1 MCATWRRAMSRSSSA
16 AGAARSTTSARARD
30 ARSRRWLPSCA
41 RTPGWRCGSRA
52 TRRSGARSTSRAW
65 SGATPGS
72 RVTRAGSRASRGP
85 RRSPPSSRTGARAWW
100 PRGSEPVRP
109 CLLLRGCAGMLFR
122 WTMEFQH
129 RTLEQL
135 LRDQGRIG
143 PDDLRKVKRLQQE
156 RGERLERLLLDLGFI
171 SEEDL
176 LPLLATYLGVE
187 TVPRREFPAVPV
199 PLGSLNVKF
208 LKHAKVMPLA
218 QTNGTLRVAMAD
230 PADYYTIQALQV
242 ATGLVIEPRLAR
254 ERDILEGLDAAY
266 GNGAGADASASVS
279 AEADVEYL
287 SDDEEDVNHL
297 RDLAS
302 EAPVIRLV
310 NLLINRA
317 VEQRSSD
324 IHIEPFENELKVRYR
339 IDGVL
344 HDVETPARRLQAAI
358 VSRIKIM
365 AKLNIA
371 ERRLP
376 QDGRIKLRL
385 LGKEIDLRVSTL
397 PTLYGESVVLRI
409 LDRSSIIVNL
419 DSLGFPEETLSQFS
433 RLITKPYGMVLV
445 TGPTGSGKTT
455 TLYGALDKINS
466 PDKKII
472 TIEDPVEYQLLGV
485 NQIHVKPQIGLTF
498 ANGLRSIVRQDPD
511 VIMVGEIRDFETAEI
526 AIQAALTGHLV
537 FSTLHTN
544 DAAGA
549 VSRLLEMGVED
560 YLLASSLL
568 GVLAQRL
575 VRTVCQKCREPA
587 EMAAEVMREIT
598 GGNGDAVQV
607 VTGRGCAER
616 GQTRFRGRQAIFEL
630 LLLNDRVRQLILKRA
645 SADAIKDAAVELGM
659 TTLRDD
665 GWRKVRAGI
674 TTVSEGARVT
684 QEEA

>member
-1 MCATWRRAMSRSSSA
+1 
-16 AGAARSTTSARARD
+16 
-30 ARSRRWLPSCA
+30 
-41 RTPGWRCGSRA
+41 
-52 TRRSGARSTSRAW
+52 
-65 SGATPGS
+65 
-72 RVTRAGSRASRGP
+72 
-85 RRSPPSSRTGARAWW
+85 
-100 PRGSEPVRP
+100 
-109 CLLLRGCAGMLFR
+109 
-122 WTMEFQH
+122 MELQH
-129 RTLEQL
+129 QTLEQIL
-135 LRDQGRIG
+135 LEDGRVSA
-143 PDDLRKVKRLQQE
+143 DDLRKIKRLQQE
-156 RGERLERLLLDLGFI
+156 RGEPIERLLLDLGFI

-176 LPLLATYLGVE
+176 QPLLARYHGVG
-187 TVPRREFPAVPV
+187 VVQRRDFPAEPV
-199 PLGSLNVKF
+199 PLGSLNLKY
-208 LKHAKVMPLA
+208 LKHAKVIPLA
-218 QTNGTLRVAMAD
+218 QTNGTLTVAMAD
-230 PADYYTIQALQV
+230 PADFYTIQSLQV
-242 ATGLVIEPRLAR
+242 ATGLQIEPRLAR
-254 ERDILEGLDAAY
+254 ERDILEGLETAY
-266 GNGAGADASASVS
+266 GNGKPADAADGAD
-279 AEADVEYL
+279 EGGELEFL

-302 EAPVIRLV
+302 EAPVIRFV
-310 NLLINRA
+310 NLLIGRA
-317 VEQRSSD
+317 VEQRASD
-324 IHIEPFENELKVRYR
+324 IHIEPYEKELKVRYR

-344 HDVETPARRLQAAI
+344 HDVEAPARRLQAAI

-385 LGKEIDLRVSTL
+385 MGKEIDLRVSTL

-409 LDRSSIIVNL
+409 LDRSSIVVTLN
-419 DSLGFPEETLSQFS
+419 SLGFPADTLEQFDKV
-433 RLITKPYGMVLV
+433 IQKPYGMILV

-472 TIEDPVEYQLLGV
+472 TIEDPVEYQLFGV

-575 VRTVCQKCREPA
+575 VRKICKKCGEPA
-587 EMAAEVMREIT
+587 DIGLEAVRQIS
-598 GGNGDAVQV
+598 GGNDGGLAPIE
-607 VTGRGCAER
+607 GRGCEDC
-616 GQTRFRGRQAIFEL
+616 GNTGYRGRSGIFEYL
-630 LLLNDRVRQLILKRA
+630 PVTDQIRQLILKRS
-645 SADAIKDAAVELGM
+645 SADIIREAAVRQGM
-659 TTLRDD
+659 RTLRED
-665 GWRKVRAGI
+665 GWRAVREGI
-674 TTVSEGARVT
+674 TTVAEVVRVT
-684 QEEA
+684 QEEV

>member
-1 MCATWRRAMSRSSSA
+1 
-16 AGAARSTTSARARD
+16 
-30 ARSRRWLPSCA
+30 
-41 RTPGWRCGSRA
+41 
-52 TRRSGARSTSRAW
+52 
-65 SGATPGS
+65 
-72 RVTRAGSRASRGP
+72 
-85 RRSPPSSRTGARAWW
+85 
-100 PRGSEPVRP
+100 
-109 CLLLRGCAGMLFR
+109 
-122 WTMEFQH
+122 MEIQH

-135 LRDQGRIG
+135 LLEQGRVSAE
-143 PDDLRKVKRLQQE
+143 DLRKVKRLQQE

-176 LPLLATYLGVE
+176 LPLLATYLGIE
-187 TVPRREFPAVPV
+187 AIHRRDFPSTPV
-199 PLGSLNVKF
+199 PLGNLNVKF
-208 LKHAKVMPLA
+208 LKHAKVLPLG
-218 QTNGTLRVAMAD
+218 QTNGALTVAMAD
-230 PADYYTIQALQV
+230 PADYYTIQSLQL
-242 ATGLVIEPRLAR
+242 ATGLQIEPRLAR
-254 ERDILEGLDAAY
+254 ERDVLEGLEAAY
-266 GNGAGADASASVS
+266 GGGGAAESGPAEPADS
-279 AEADVEYL
+279 DFEYV

-310 NLLINRA
+310 NLLISRA
-317 VEQRSSD
+317 VEQRASD

-385 LGKEIDLRVSTL
+385 MGREIDLRVSTL
-397 PTLYGESVVLRI
+397 PTLYGESVLLRI
-409 LDRSSIIVNL
+409 LDRSSIVVHL
-419 DSLGFPEETLSQFS
+419 GSLGFPEDTLGHFE

-472 TIEDPVEYQLLGV
+472 TIEDPVEYQLFGV

-511 VIMVGEIRDFETAEI
+511 VIMVGEIRDAETAEI

-575 VRTVCQKCREPA
+575 VRRVCEKCRQPA
-587 EMAAEVMREIT
+587 ELTTEVLHEI
-598 GGNGDAVQV
+598 GGESGEHVQV
-607 VTGRGCAER
+607 FDGQGCEECARTGY
-616 GQTRFRGRQAIFEL
+616 RGRSGIFEL
-630 LLLNDRVRQLILKRA
+630 LQVTDAIRQLILKRS
-645 SADAIKDAAVELGM
+645 SADIIRDAAIRQGM
-659 TTLRDD
+659 RTLRED
-665 GWRKVRAGI
+665 GWQKVRAGM
-674 TTVSEGARVT
+674 TTVAEVVRVT
-684 QEEA
+684 QEEV